1 MALEVHVNTRDQND
15 PSYKYDAVA
24 AVFMV
29 IHNESAQ
36 LYDHLN
42 YIQVSD
48 SITPNYRKANLL
60 IINRKESQII

>member
-15 PSYKYDAVA
+15 PCYKYDAVA

-42 YIQVSD
+42 SIQGGD
-48 SITPNYRKANLL
+48 AIPNYRKANLL

>member
-42 YIQVSD
+42 SIQDAVA
-48 SITPNYRKANLL
+48 IQNYRKANLL
-60 IINRKESQII
+60 IINRKES